1 MKPTIAVCIPAH
13 PARARN
19 GMLDEALRSVWAQT
33 LLPDA
38 VHVAM
43 DTTRAGAPAT
53 RQRALDAAS
62 CDWIS
67 FLDSDDLLLP
77 QHLEHLL
84 AHALATNADL
94 VYSWFRLVQQLADGR
109 RIDHGDFDPVF
120 PPGHYLNPFD
130 PTSHLTAV
138 ETTMTVIVRRELA
151 QAVGMRALDRGEV
164 NSGEDRAFTLD
175 ILDAGG
181 RIEHL
186 VERTWLWRHHQLP
199 DGSPGNASGL
209 ASKGD
214 AAVG

>member
-1 MKPTIAVCIPAH
+1 MNPTIAVCIPAH

-62 CDWIS
+62 TDWVS

-84 AHALATNADL
+84 AHALETQADMT
-94 VYSWFRLVQQLADGR
+94 YGWFKLVQQLADGR
-109 RIDHGDFDPVF
+109 RIDHGDHDPVF
-120 PPGHYLNPFD
+120 PPGHFLNPFD
-130 PTSHLTAV
+130 PENPI
-138 ETTMTVIVRRELA
+138 ETTITILVRRELA
-151 QAVGMRALDRGEV
+151 QQVGMRALDRGQI
-164 NSGEDRAFTLD
+164 NTGEDRAFVMDLLATGAK
-175 ILDAGG
+175 IT
-181 RIEHL
+181 HL
-186 VERTWLWRHHQLP
+186 TERTWVWRHHQLP

-209 ASKGD
+209 PTKGD
-214 AAVG
+214 AA

>member
-1 MKPTIAVCIPAH
+1 MKPTIAVCVPAH

-62 CDWIS
+62 SDWVA
-67 FLDSDDLLLP
+67 FLDSDDLFLP

-84 AHALATNADL
+84 AHAQATGADF

-109 RIDHGDFDPVF
+109 RIDHGDHDPVF
-120 PPGHYLNPFD
+120 PPTHFSNPFD
-130 PTSHLTAV
+130 PENPI
-138 ETTMTVIVRRELA
+138 ETTMIVLVRRGLA
-151 QAVGMRALDRGEV
+151 QAVGMRALDRGEI

-175 ILDAGG
+175 ILAAGG

-186 VERTWLWRHHQLP
+186 VERTWLWRHHQRS
-199 DGSPGNASGL
+199 DGQVGNCSGI
-209 ASKGD
+209 AGRGD
-214 AAVG
+214 DTG